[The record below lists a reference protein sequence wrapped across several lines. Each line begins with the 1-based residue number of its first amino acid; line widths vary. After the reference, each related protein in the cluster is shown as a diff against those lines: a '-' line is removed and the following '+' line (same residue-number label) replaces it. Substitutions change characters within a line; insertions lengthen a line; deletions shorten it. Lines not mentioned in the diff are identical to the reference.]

1 MTVAP
6 GAPPGAPNLLALK
19 ILVVV
24 MGIAIV
30 AGVIVIV
37 VAVSN
42 RLSESETAAQ
52 AGAAGAMAPGAL
64 SGTEAASAA
73 MGDLSIAVPD
83 GCVMADAGIEGNRL
97 IVRLDGLAERGCQ
110 QIILIDLTSGTVV
123 GRVTAEP
130 GP

>member
-1 MTVAP
+1 MTASP
-6 GAPPGAPNLLALK
+6 GASPGPPNLLALK

-42 RLSESETAAQ
+42 RMSDSETLAP
-52 AGAAGAMAPGAL
+52 AGAAGTTGPVTKADSVAI
-64 SGTEAASAA
+64 
-73 MGDLSIAVPD
+73 GDLSIAVPE
-83 GCVMADAGIEGNRL
+83 GCVMADAGVEGNRL

-110 QIILIDLTSGTVV
+110 QVILIDLSNGTVL